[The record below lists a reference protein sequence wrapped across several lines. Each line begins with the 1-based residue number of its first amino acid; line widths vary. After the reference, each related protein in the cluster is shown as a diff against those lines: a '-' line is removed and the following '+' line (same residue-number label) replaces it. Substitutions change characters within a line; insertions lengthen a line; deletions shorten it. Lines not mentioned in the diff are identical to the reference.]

1 MTKIYLFGQRNNMGG
16 GTHFSEFVDAIKSL
30 DDVNHVIEEVYA
42 TGKKISPTVHK
53 IEEADISVFFYP
65 TISEQFVRGTIV
77 KWGIFETDTLP
88 TDYLNYLRRSN
99 LVWVPSNWAKDVLIR
114 HGFCKDYVNV
124 VNEGVNPNVFK
135 PSRKPRVGSGATFRF
150 LACGKNEIRKGFDEL
165 LLGFKMAFGNDGKTQ
180 LHLKADY
187 FWGGAEY
194 TERKKCQ
201 LQQQINDLGLNN
213 VTQITGDLSVKDMS
227 SLYSYYDAMVF
238 PSRAEGWGLPLIEA
252 LASGLPVV
260 STFYSGHTE
269 YLSSIKGNFVRLEHQ
284 LQSISCP
291 EFLKHWKAGGN
302 WAVATPTEIAKKL
315 IFIKNKHDFYQRKAI
330 MASKVIRE
338 KFSWRHAAEQAVSSL
353 QSNKFL

>member
-1 MTKIYLFGQRNNMGG
+1 MGG
-16 GTHFSEFVDAIKSL
+16 GTHYGEFVDAIKSL
-30 DDVNHVIEEVYA
+30 HGFSEVIEEVYA
-42 TGKKISPTVHK
+42 TGKSISPTVK
-53 IEEADISVFFYP
+53 KVKETDISVFFYP
-65 TISEQFVRGTIV
+65 TISEQFVRGKVI

-99 LVWVPSNWAKDVLIR
+99 LVWVPSKWAKNVLIQ
-114 HGFCKDYVNV
+114 HGFCKDHVNV
-124 VNEGVNPNVFK
+124 VNEGVNPNIFV
-135 PSRKPRVGSGATFRF
+135 PSCKTRGRNSDTFRF
-150 LACGKNEIRKGFDEL
+150 FACGKNEARKGFDEL

-187 FWGGAEY
+187 FWGGPRY
-194 TERKKCQ
+194 TEHKKCQ
-201 LQQQINDLGLNN
+201 LNKQINDLGLNN
-213 VTQITGDLSVKDMS
+213 VTQITGDLSTNDMS
-227 SLYSYYDAMVF
+227 GLYSYYDAMVF

-302 WAVATPTEIAKKL
+302 WAVATPAEIAKKL

-353 QSNKFL
+353 QSNMFLSLPKHH

>member
-88 TDYLNYLRRSN
+88 ADYLNYLKRSN
-99 LVWVPSNWAKDVLIR
+99 LVWVPSQWAKNVLVR
-114 HGFCKDYVNV
+114 HGFCKDHVNV
-124 VNEGVNPNVFK
+124 VNEGVNPNIFK
-135 PSRKPRVGSGATFRF
+135 PSCEPRLSSSDIFRF
-150 LACGKNEIRKGFDEL
+150 FACGKNETRKGFDEL
-165 LLGFKMAFGNDGKTQ
+165 LHGFKMAFGNDEKTQ

-187 FWGGAEY
+187 FWGGIVN
-194 TERKKCQ
+194 TELKKCQ
-201 LQQQINDLGLNN
+201 LNKQIKDFGMNN
-213 VTQITGDLSVKDMS
+213 VTQITGDLSTNDMS
-227 SLYSYYDAMVF
+227 SLYSYYDVMVF

-260 STFYSGHTE
+260 STYYSGHTE
-269 YLSSIKGNFVRLEHQ
+269 YLSSIRENFVRLEHQ
-284 LQSISCP
+284 LQPIYCP

-315 IFIKNKHDFYQRKAI
+315 IFIKNNHDFYQRKAV

-338 KFSWRHAAEQAVSSL
+338 KFSWQHAAEQAVSSL
-353 QSNKFL
+353 QSNMFL

>member
-1 MTKIYLFGQRNNMGG
+1 MGG

-42 TGKKISPTVHK
+42 TGKKISPTVLK
-53 IEEADISVFFYP
+53 IEEADISVFFFP
-65 TISEQFVRGTIV
+65 TISEQFVRGTVI
-77 KWGIFETDTLP
+77 KWGIFETDTLSA
-88 TDYLNYLRRSN
+88 DYLNYLKRSN
-99 LVWVPSNWAKDVLIR
+99 LVWVPSKWAKNVLIR
-114 HGFCKDYVNV
+114 HGFCKDQVNV
-124 VNEGVNPNVFK
+124 VNEGVNPNIFK
-135 PSRKPRVGSGATFRF
+135 PSCKPRLNSSDIFRF
-150 LACGKNEIRKGFDEL
+150 FACGKNETRKGFDEL
-165 LLGFKMAFGNDGKTQ
+165 LHGFKMAFGNDGKTQ

-187 FWGGAEY
+187 FWGGLENTEY
-194 TERKKCQ
+194 KNCQ

-227 SLYSYYDAMVF
+227 GLYLYYDAMVF

-269 YLSSIKGNFVRLEHQ
+269 YLSCIKGNFVRLEHQ

-315 IFIKNKHDFYQRKAI
+315 IFIKNKCDLYQRKATI
-330 MASKVIRE
+330 ASKVIRE
-338 KFSWRHAAEQAVSSL
+338 NFSWENAARQAIASL
-353 QSNKFL
+353 QSNMFL